1 MNKYT
6 IDSHGRLQ
14 LAGPVVRGFAGRPL
28 QPVSFTDRHLL
39 LGVNDGRGEL
49 VLAGVLGE
57 LSVTDLLSFLNMFR
71 KTGILRFRFNGG
83 SKDLYFHNG
92 EIVFAT
98 STFPEEAIGAVLCD
112 LGKLSR
118 EMLEKARQFTAAGR
132 GALGRM
138 LVEKGAVSAKDLWL
152 ATRQQVETIVY
163 HLFSAP
169 EGSFA
174 FFARPLDEAE
184 IVRLSM
190 STQNLIMEGLRRVD
204 ERELFMRRIGSLD
217 LQVVPAADPPA
228 ELGPAEQRL
237 LELAASQPGEVRDL
251 VRHSGLGEF
260 ATLRLVYQ
268 LLEKE
273 AIRLEETPPA
283 EMTGDLGEML
293 TICNAALVALHR
305 RVITVNPG
313 FSEELRLFLRDLPQP
328 FSFVL
333 RDVALR
339 QDGSLDGSRIL
350 ANLAGLEETD
360 RLRLLAEALNELIYM
375 GCMAA
380 RRDLK
385 DDEALELT
393 RRVQEVGGRI
403 KNLVGR
409 KE

>member
-1 MNKYT
+1 MNKYA

-14 LAGPVVRGFAGRPL
+14 LAGPLVRGFAGRPL
-28 QPVSFTDRHLL
+28 ASVSFSDRHLL

-49 VLAGVLGE
+49 VLAGALGE
-57 LSVTDLLSFLNMFR
+57 LTVADLLSFLNMFR
-71 KTGILRFRFNGG
+71 RTGILRFRLAGG

-98 STFPEEAIGAVLCD
+98 STFPDEEIGAVLCD

-118 EMLEKARQFTAAGR
+118 EVLDKSRQFAAVGR
-132 GALGRM
+132 GGLGPM
-138 LVEKGAVSAKDLWL
+138 LVDKGAVSAKDLWL

-174 FFARPLDEAE
+174 FFAGPLAEDE
-184 IVRLSM
+184 ILRLSM

-204 ERELFMRRIGSLD
+204 ERELFLRRIGSLD
-217 LQVVPAADPPA
+217 LQVLPAAADPSA
-228 ELGPAEQRL
+228 LSPAEQRL
-237 LELAASQPGEVRDL
+237 LELAAAQPGEVRDL
-251 VRHSGLGEF
+251 VRRSGLGEF
-260 ATLRLVYQ
+260 AALRLVYQ
-268 LLEKE
+268 LLEQG

-283 EMTGDLGEML
+283 ELTGELGEML
-293 TICNAALVALHR
+293 TICNAALVALQR
-305 RVITVNPG
+305 RVAPVNPG
-313 FSEELRLFLRDLPQP
+313 FLDELRLFLRDLPQP

-350 ANLAGLEETD
+350 ANLEGLEAGD
-360 RLRLLAEALNELIYM
+360 RLRLLADALNELIYM

-380 RRDLK
+380 RRDLRE
-385 DDEALELT
+385 DDALELA

-409 KE
+409 ME